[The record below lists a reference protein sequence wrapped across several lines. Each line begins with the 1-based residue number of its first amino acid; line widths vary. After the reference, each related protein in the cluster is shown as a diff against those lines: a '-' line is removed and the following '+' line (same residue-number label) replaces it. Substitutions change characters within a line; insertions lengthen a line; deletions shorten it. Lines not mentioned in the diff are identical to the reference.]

1 MLWTFFFACAD
12 PTASLRET
20 LEAEGVQVLEI
31 VVGEGSLSWIGRK
44 GGAFC
49 RGERGGS
56 SRSLLFWSQ
65 TSSISTEICDTEGA
79 MEDEYLC
86 RRERDPSSCLEAAFR
101 RYKREEP
108 AALGG
113 FVEACGLGSA
123 VACRDVGII
132 KLEGQLGLEA
142 DPVAS
147 LPWFERGCELGDGQG
162 CRLRG
167 EQLAKES
174 PPGCETAAR
183 AWFEK
188 GTSAGDA
195 MSFNEIGFLEDHC
208 PNGDKAAARRAFGAA
223 CEGGE
228 PIGCRNQAMLLDKGA
243 GGPADPKAAADLH
256 ERACRATERIADSC
270 VDAGFFRYAHDAEA
284 VALELFRLGCDSGA
298 AVGCRNAAV
307 VLRDSRTAKDPK
319 GAREMFERACSGGD
333 APSCR
338 EIGAPMPGR

>member
-1 MLWTFFFACAD
+1 MSPSSRAGP
-12 PTASLRET
+12 PTAGALASALHNLRPPPNTNAPRPSAGSRQNRNAARQLWLSLIPMHWQRCAVNRKKLT
-20 LEAEGVQVLEI
+20 AFGLVLI
-31 VVGEGSLSWIGRK
+31 
-44 GGAFC
+44 
-49 RGERGGS
+49 
-56 SRSLLFWSQ
+56 
-65 TSSISTEICDTEGA
+65 
-79 MEDEYLC
+79 
-86 RRERDPSSCLEAAFR
+86 
-101 RYKREEP
+101 
-108 AALGG
+108 AALAAGCASKSPEPPLS
-113 FVEACGLGSA
+113 VQTCPAPQPLPA
-123 VACRDVGII
+123 WVI
-132 KLEGQLGLEA
+132 EA